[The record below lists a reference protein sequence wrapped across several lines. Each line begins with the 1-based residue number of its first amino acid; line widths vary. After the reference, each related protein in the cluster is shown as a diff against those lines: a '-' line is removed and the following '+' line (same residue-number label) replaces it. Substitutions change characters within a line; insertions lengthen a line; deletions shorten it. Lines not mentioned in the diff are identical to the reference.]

1 MSLPVVSY
9 GNYNYGQYA
18 NPTPIKYKGGLGE
31 ALTGAVVS
39 GIEANKKRK
48 EEYKQAL
55 EDSLI
60 LSSQF
65 NNQLNKLFGK
75 ASAYN
80 KQFLQNL
87 KIDYGNNVKDYKL
100 GKISFEDFQTNQDY
114 FDGILNE
121 ATLLSQIMQPIVEDE
136 NDIKFSQARGDADN
150 QASVLTRWGI
160 KNGKYLLDRDENGL
174 KVVVA
179 HGTPGNFSPKGI
191 TAAELINN
199 PKYVIPELKYD
210 NAKNP
215 LYNQAVAALKSNLLL
230 KPDLITATNYEKTS
244 QTLFNID
251 PTKQD
256 QIMNEIANQDG
267 IKEILSSELQKRTYY
282 EDIMTDKNGN
292 PNGVGTY
299 IGDSEQ
305 IAAIEKAL
313 AADLYNTLSR
323 NPIGS
328 KPYKKP
334 GDDLSQAQKIALGKQ
349 KDLENDIDQA
359 LVNLQNITNPHPKPY
374 LSKYQFDKFKEN
386 GITPEQDLTNSYR
399 GLEYNS
405 GTGIKNIKRIEK
417 VHKNT
422 KTELIVDLVVG
433 AGTTGA
439 ADIIKNVNLKDP
451 NVISNILP
459 SATKR
464 DYPDIS
470 RDIIT
475 KYNLSSSSDYKGIKI

>member
-299 IGDSEQ
+299 VGDSDQ

-313 AADLYNTLSR
+313 ATDLYNTLAK

-334 GDDLSQAQKIALGKQ
+334 SDDLTSAQKIALGKQ

-359 LVNLQNITNPHPKPY
+359 IKNLN
-374 LSKYQFDKFKEN
+374 KFVEPDLN
-386 GITPEQDLTNSYR
+386 STPEELTNQYI
-399 GLEYNS
+399 GLEYSS
-405 GTGIKNIKRIEK
+405 GTGIKTIKRIDRI
-417 VHKNT
+417 VRNT
-422 KTELIVDLVVG
+422 NNDLVVDLVLG

-439 ADIIKNVNLKDP
+439 TSVLKNVNLRDP
-451 NVISNILP
+451 NVIARILP
-459 SATKR
+459 GAAKR

-470 RDIIT
+470 KDIIT

>member
-87 KIDYGNNVKDYKL
+87 KVDYGNNVKDYKL

-230 KPDLITATNYEKTS
+230 KPDLITSTNYEKTS

-313 AADLYNTLSR
+313 AVDLYNTLSK

-359 LVNLQNITNPHPKPY
+359 LVNLQRFTNPDTT
-374 LSKYQFDKFKEN
+374 SNAE
-386 GITPEQDLTNSYR
+386 ELTNQYT
-399 GLEYNS
+399 GLEYSS
-405 GTGIKNIKRIEK
+405 GTGIKTIKRIDK
-417 VHKNT
+417 VVKNT
-422 KTELIVDLVVG
+422 NNELVVDLVLG

-439 ADIIKNVNLKDP
+439 TSIIKNVNLKDP
-451 NVISNILP
+451 EVIARILP
-459 SATKR
+459 GVAKR

-470 RDIIT
+470 KDIIT